1 MLAAWQASPASNGGR
16 GLKRHLDGHRPSR
29 RDASPASNGGRGL
42 KPEPERKDLID
53 RAEAGEQVS
62 ARPAAPKTN
71 AAETLATDLHAALR
85 LAMAKHSCRA
95 VVPFGEMVEH
105 AYLEM
110 DDQQRKVFEEMR
122 DAVMTVFEFV
132 VSPG

>member
-1 MLAAWQASPASNGGR
+1 MN
-16 GLKRHLDGHRPSR
+16 RHLARAEAIGDDLERVTGTSLDKGVEL
-29 RDASPASNGGRGL
+29 DALAKL
-42 KPEPERKDLID
+42 PEPERKDLID